1 MAAPNVV
8 SIRSEPDVI
17 AARIAAR
24 DAARRTGFNAVDQ
37 ARIATIASELARYIL
52 LCARGG
58 WVTISH
64 IRQDQEPG
72 IELVV
77 EGQIPDSAEPNPD
90 LLDGTITPDWES
102 IRLLAHHLMDEMNIV
117 GNNGPGLKIICRKW
131 RRPWPL

>member
-8 SIRSEPDVI
+8 SIRSEPDVL

-52 LCARGG
+52 LCAHGG

-64 IRQDQEPG
+64 IRHDQEPG
-72 IELVV
+72 IELVA
-77 EGQIPDSAEPNPD
+77 EGQALDSAEPSRE
-90 LLDGTITPDWES
+90 LIGTAVTPDWEN
-102 IRLLAHHLMDEMNIV
+102 IRLLAHRLMDEMDIV
-117 GNNGPGLKIICRKW
+117 GDNEPELKVICRKW
-131 RRPWPL
+131 RRPWAI